1 MNKAELK
8 KRIFEMDFVIHE
20 LVLFLDSHPTDR
32 KAFELL
38 KEYRVKRKE
47 LKELYESKY
56 GKLIITTK
64 DVPAEGCWN
73 WLKGPWPWENDFM
86 EG

>member
-8 KRIFEMDFVIHE
+8 RKIFEMDFCIHE

-38 KEYRVKRKE
+38 KDYREKRKE
-47 LKELYESKY
+47 LRELYESKY
-56 GKLIITTK
+56 GRLIITTK
-64 DVPAEGCWN
+64 DAPAEGCWE

>member
-8 KRIFEMDFVIHE
+8 RRIFELDFVIHE
-20 LVLFLDSHPTDR
+20 LVLFLNSHPTDR

-38 KEYRVKRKE
+38 RDYREKRKE

-56 GKLIITTK
+56 GRLIITAK
-64 DVPAEGCWN
+64 DAPAEGCWE
-73 WLKGPWPWENDFM
+73 WLKGPWPWENNFM